1 MSSLPDCQPQR
12 LRLDVIL
19 LEVGAL
25 IFGLSAIALSR
36 QSVAVW
42 LVGVIV
48 IVLHTLLFYR
58 LGKISGRLSVEGSRD
73 FFRGFKQGLMGRSDL
88 GSDSGSG

>member
-19 LEVGAL
+19 LEVGVL
-25 IFGLSAIALSR
+25 IFGLSVIALSR
-36 QSVAVW
+36 QPVAVW
-42 LVGVIV
+42 LVGVMM

-58 LGKISGRLSVEGSRD
+58 LGKISERVRSQQSPD
-73 FFRGFKQGLMGRSDL
+73 FFRGLKQGLMGRSDL

>member
-1 MSSLPDCQPQR
+1 MSSLPDCQPRR

-42 LVGVIV
+42 LVGVMV
-48 IVLHTLLFYR
+48 ILLHTLLFYR
-58 LGKISGRLSVEGSRD
+58 LGKLSERARSQQSPD
-73 FFRGFKQGLMGRSDL
+73 FFRGLKQGLMGRPDL
-88 GSDSGSG
+88 GSDSRSG

>member
-1 MSSLPDCQPQR
+1 MSSLPDYQPQG
-12 LRLDVIL
+12 LRLYVIL

-25 IFGLSAIALSR
+25 ILGLSVIALSR

-42 LVGVIV
+42 LVGVIM

-58 LGKISGRLSVEGSRD
+58 LGKTSGHLTIEGSQD

-88 GSDSGSG
+88 QRDSEHG